1 MGLKMRTKTILTIF
15 VSVLLIGC
23 FIYGASSDEDMYKLA
38 SALTKLSAAVE
49 STVRYKDPPQNLS
62 DDKLLEF
69 ATRHDPSLLQ
79 SFITYRLRVLH
90 QDRHA
95 IVLVCTKDGTHALL
109 EDAGCTGELDAHLW
123 QHEPRLACEF
133 TLTVAQTCTLH

>member
-1 MGLKMRTKTILTIF
+1 MRTKTIFTIF

-23 FIYGASSDEDMYKLA
+23 SIYSSSSDEDMYKLA

-62 DDKLLEF
+62 DDELLDL
-69 ATRHDPSLLQ
+69 ATRHDPRLLQ
-79 SFITYRLRVLH
+79 PFTGYKLRVLSQEH
-90 QDRHA
+90 HA
-95 IVLVCTKDGTHALL
+95 IVLICTKDGTHALL
-109 EDAGCTGELDAHLW
+109 EDAGCTGELDVHLW
-123 QHEPRLACEF
+123 QSNPQLACEF

>member
-1 MGLKMRTKTILTIF
+1 MRTKTIFTIF

-23 FIYGASSDEDMYKLA
+23 SIYSASSDEDMYKLA

-69 ATRHDPSLLQ
+69 ATRHDPSLLR
-79 SFITYRLRVLH
+79 SFTTYRLRVLRK
-90 QDRHA
+90 DRHA

-123 QHEPRLACEF
+123 QSKSQPACEF
-133 TLTVAQTCTLH
+133 TLTVARTCTLH